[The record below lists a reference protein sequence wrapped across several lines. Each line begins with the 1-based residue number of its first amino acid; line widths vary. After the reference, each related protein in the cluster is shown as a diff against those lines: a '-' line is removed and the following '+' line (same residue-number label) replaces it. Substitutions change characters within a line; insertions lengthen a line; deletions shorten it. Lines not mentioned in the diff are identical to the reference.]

1 MPNSAKMSDNCMFC
15 QIGRMSWLQFKARK
29 YRYYYVFVNYIGTF
43 IPSLT
48 QSMETRAIFAERFKS
63 ARLMKGFSLQDLADA
78 LGMKLSRQALH
89 RYEKGEVIPD
99 GEKIN
104 LLSKALSV
112 SPDYFFRTTKVEL
125 SEIEYRKLSQLP
137 QKEVSIIKEKTK
149 EYLSR
154 YLELEEILGLPNEF
168 ENHLNGFGTVTTYEQ
183 VNKAAEILR
192 EKWNLGNGAMF
203 NVVEIL
209 EDKNI
214 KVVKL
219 DVDENFDGLQTYVNN
234 TIPVVAY
241 NVKKANKPDRIR
253 LTLLHELAHLLLTFG
268 DISLK
273 QKETL
278 CFQFAGAMLLPE
290 KTIKSEL
297 GVHRN
302 KLSTM
307 ELGNIK
313 KQYGISMQAIVMRAR
328 DCNIINDHYTKQ
340 FFFFIKQMNWK
351 VDEPVEYTGAEE
363 SNRFEQLLF
372 RALIEDQISMSKAA
386 SLSNQSLAEFKKEHQ
401 GMF

>member
-1 MPNSAKMSDNCMFC
+1 MGLKE
-15 QIGRMSWLQFKARK
+15 
-29 YRYYYVFVNYIGTF
+29 VF
-43 IPSLT
+43 S
-48 QSMETRAIFAERFKS
+48 ERFKS

-78 LGMKLSRQALH
+78 LDNQLSRQALH
-89 RYEKGEVIPD
+89 RYEKGEVMPD
-99 GEKIN
+99 SERIN
-104 LLSKALSV
+104 LLSKALDV
-112 SPDYFFRTTKVEL
+112 NPGYFFQRTKVEL
-125 SEIEYRKLSQLP
+125 GEVEFRKLSKMP
-137 QKEVSIIKEKTK
+137 QKEASIIKEKTK

-154 YLELEEILGLPNEF
+154 YLELEEILGLDVEF
-168 ENHLNGFGTVTTYEQ
+168 ENPLKNFGIITSYDQ
-183 VNKAAEILR
+183 VNNAAKQLR
-192 EKWNLGNGAMF
+192 EYWGIGNGAIF
-203 NVVEIL
+203 NVVELL

-219 DVDENFDGLQTYVNN
+219 DVDEDFDGLQTFVNG

-268 DISLK
+268 DITLK

-290 KTIKSEL
+290 ETLRSEL
-297 GVHRN
+297 GDHRN
-302 KLSTM
+302 KLSIN

-313 KQYGISMQAIVMRAR
+313 KQYGISMQAIVMRAK
-328 DCNIINDHYTKQ
+328 DCGIINEHYTKQ
-340 FFFFIKQMNWK
+340 FFFLIKQMNWK
-351 VDEPVEYTGAEE
+351 VDEPVEYNGVEE

-386 SLSNQSLAEFKKEHQ
+386 SLKNQSLADFKKEHQ
-401 GMF
+401 MAF

>member
-1 MPNSAKMSDNCMFC
+1 
-15 QIGRMSWLQFKARK
+15 
-29 YRYYYVFVNYIGTF
+29 
-43 IPSLT
+43 
-48 QSMETRAIFAERFKS
+48 MEMKEIFSERFKS
-63 ARLMKGFSLQDLADA
+63 ARLMKGFSLQDLAVA
-78 LGMKLSRQALH
+78 LGNQLSRQALH

-99 GEKIN
+99 AEKIQQ
-104 LLSKALSV
+104 LSIALNV
-112 SPDYFFRTTKVEL
+112 SADYFFRTTKVEL
-125 SEIEYRKLSQLP
+125 SEIEYRKLSKMP
-137 QKEVSIIKEKTK
+137 QKEASIIKEKTK

-154 YLELEEILGLPNEF
+154 YLELEEILGLPHTL
-168 ENHLNGFGTVTTYEQ
+168 ENHLKDFGIITSYEQ
-183 VNKAAEILR
+183 VNKAAALLR
-192 EKWNLGNGAMF
+192 EKWNLGNGAIF

-219 DVDENFDGLQTYVNN
+219 DVDEDFDGLQTFVNE

-241 NVKKANKPDRIR
+241 NLNKTNKPDRIR

-290 KTIKSEL
+290 ETIKAEL
-297 GVHRN
+297 GEHRN
-302 KLSTM
+302 KLSTL
-307 ELGNIK
+307 ELGSIK
-313 KQYGISMQAIVMRAR
+313 KQYGISMQAIVMRAK
-328 DCNIINDHYTKQ
+328 DCGIINEHYTKQ
-340 FFFFIKQMNWK
+340 FFFFIKQINWK
-351 VDEPVEYTGAEE
+351 VDEPVEYQGVEE

-386 SLSNQSLAEFKKEHQ
+386 SLSNLTLAEFRKAYQ
-401 GMF
+401 SMF